1 MASVHIATIANES
14 IFKEN
19 LFSNNNSDL
28 AKNTA
33 APQVDYS
40 STTVPVVCALGLPG
54 NLLVIAV
61 YVAKMTT
68 STRVYLFALAVAD
81 TAIRV
86 AGVVLTASLT
96 DVFTQMIVI
105 VIMSLAINYSVVLL
119 TFVSVER
126 LLAVRRPHSFTMNPR
141 RAKMALLI
149 IALYV
154 FVFTALQ
161 GTLVAFTGRSI
172 FHAISQF
179 CFVFSSTTV
188 MIFCYTLMGYEL
200 LKKIRNS
207 RRNVGVHNVG
217 SLAEPGGSK
226 VTLTSNDT
234 ARHGNRGPSTISAE
248 VTENIKTAATKPAVP
263 KTTSTLTVKE
273 AKNVKSVFLLF
284 VITVVF
290 VVCWLPSW
298 LRTVI
303 RFIPVEVTRVFVL
316 NSVVN
321 PFIYGVASAM
331 FREDVRLFYRKTRVK
346 LTACCP

>member
-1 MASVHIATIANES
+1 MASVNISTRANES
-14 IFKEN
+14 TFEEN
-19 LFSNNNSDL
+19 IFSNNNSDL

-33 APQVDYS
+33 TPQVDYS
-40 STTVPVVCALGLPG
+40 STTVLVVCALGLPG

-81 TAIRV
+81 TSICV
-86 AGVVLTASLT
+86 GGIVLTASLT
-96 DVFTQMIVI
+96 NVFTQMII
-105 VIMSLAINYSVVLL
+105 ILITSLAINYSVVLL

-126 LLAVRRPHSFTMNPR
+126 FLAVRRPHSFTMNPR
-141 RAKMALLI
+141 RAKTALII

-154 FVFTALQ
+154 IVFTALQ
-161 GTLVAFTGRSI
+161 GALVAFTGRMI

-179 CFVFSSTTV
+179 CFVFCSTTV
-188 MIFCYTLMGYEL
+188 MIICYTLMAYEL
-200 LKKIRNS
+200 LKKKRHS
-207 RRNVGVHNVG
+207 RRKVGVHNVAY
-217 SLAEPGGSK
+217 LAEPGGSK
-226 VTLTSNDT
+226 VTSASNDT
-234 ARHGNRGPSTISAE
+234 ALRGNRGPSTVSA
-248 VTENIKTAATKPAVP
+248 VTENIKTAATKSAVP
-263 KTTSTLTVKE
+263 KTTNTLAKKK
-273 AKNVKSVFLLF
+273 AKNVKSVFLLI

-303 RFIPVEVTRVFVL
+303 VSIPVDVTPVFVL

-321 PFIYGVASAM
+321 PFIYGVASGM

-346 LTACCP
+346 LTACYQ